1 MKKLLCTLSVLLS
14 FNVLADTGRADIA
27 TNRGLELMREANF
40 NQITELSKESGSLQS
55 IEYFVGN
62 NKEVKSRGFL
72 LGTVSNFVDA
82 PNIHA
87 GLTVSYQKYKFKD
100 SDTKDREYSLDTFL
114 SYRKDNYLFIGGL
127 GYTQSKKVNKRAY
140 SGNFEVGKFSSNQTL
155 NLFDKGRFYYY
166 AGIDSNKWKH
176 KNMENIRF
184 NNFRLG
190 VSSYHFIDRFRFV
203 GNLEF
208 NADDKKYDINREK
221 FNLAYS
227 LAVGY
232 NIYDDL
238 LIELKYKGTKNKN
251 FYDNLISLGFTHTF

>member
-1 MKKLLCTLSVLLS
+1 MRKILYILSALLS
-14 FNVLADTGRADIA
+14 FNALADTGRADIA
-27 TNRGLELMREANF
+27 TNRGLELIREANF
-40 NQITELSKESGSLQS
+40 NQILSLDKESGSLQT
-55 IEYFVGN
+55 IEAFTGN

-87 GLTVSYQKYKFKD
+87 GLSISYQKYKFKD
-100 SDTKDREYSLDTFL
+100 IEEKDREYALDTFA
-114 SYRKDNYLFIGGL
+114 SYRKNDFLFIGGL
-127 GYTQSKKVNKRAY
+127 GYTQAKKVNKRAY
-140 SGNFEVGKFSSNQTL
+140 SGNFEIGKFSKNQTL
-155 NLFDKGRFYYY
+155 NLFDKGNFYYY

-190 VSSYHFIDRFRFV
+190 LTSFHFINNFRFV

-208 NADDKKYDINREK
+208 NVDDKKYDNNREK
-221 FNLAYS
+221 FNFAYS

-232 NIYDDL
+232 HIYNDL
-238 LIELKYKGTKNKN
+238 LVELKYKGTKNKN
-251 FYDNLISLGFTHTF
+251 FYDSLITLGFTHTF